1 MTFLEP
7 ALLALLPLAALPVV
21 IHLIHQ
27 MRRKP
32 VPWAAMMFLLRAQRM
47 DRGLSRL
54 RQILILACRVL
65 AVAGILFVV
74 TRPLAG
80 GWLGLTGGAPDT
92 VLILLDRSASMEQ
105 HPPTAPASKRQAGL
119 RNLAKALRDTVG
131 TRSRLFLLESATP
144 EPVTL
149 ERPESLTDIP
159 ATSATDTRADIPA
172 LLQSA
177 LDFITTNR
185 SGRTDVW
192 LLSDL
197 QRSDWARQDGRWD
210 ALRKAFAG
218 LNAVR
223 FHLLSY
229 PETPTA
235 DAGIR
240 ITRIHRTATASKAE
254 LLLDLELSQSS
265 SETSSN
271 NTVDLRVVVNGVT
284 STRQL
289 TINDRQTSVRGFS
302 IPIDVAA
309 KRGWGRLELPA
320 DSNPANNLFHF
331 VYDEAPTLR
340 SVVLTDDDAVAE
352 PLVAVLSASADESRN
367 YACDRLPSKRAH
379 EIPWDETALIVWHA
393 TPPKPDS
400 PLHRQLLT
408 HIRNGR
414 RLLFLPLADASSP
427 SFAGLA
433 WGKPTALDQPLSPAT
448 WRNDH
453 DLLANTKDGSALPVG
468 DLEVRK
474 FTSVQGNGIP
484 LAQLPNNQTILQ
496 RSATENGVYFLGVL
510 PSPGDSSLASQ
521 GVSLFVLLHRALED
535 GSRSLGKARLLD
547 AAHSALPAEAGL
559 WRNADPSAESPNPSN
574 PGLQAG
580 SFAAGDL
587 LHALNRPESE
597 DLAESLDRSA
607 VEELFAGLDFR
618 MITDSTEN
626 GRDITSEV
634 WRSFLAL
641 MAIALLAE
649 AVLCMPPAPA
659 TNPIQPSRANA
670 QPAPR
675 S

>member
-54 RQILILACRVL
+54 RQLLILACRVL
-65 AVAGILFVV
+65 AVAGILFVI

-149 ERPESLTDIP
+149 ERPEALTDIP

-197 QRSDWARQDGRWD
+197 QRPDWARQDGRWE

-229 PETPTA
+229 PETPTP

-271 NTVDLRVVVNGVT
+271 NTIDLRVVVNGVT
-284 STRQL
+284 STRQI
-289 TINDRQTSVRGFS
+289 TATDRQTSLRGFS
-302 IPIDVAA
+302 IPLDVSA

-320 DSNPANNLFHF
+320 DSNPANNVFHF

-340 SVVLTDDDAVAE
+340 SVVLSDDDAIAE
-352 PLVAVLSASADESRN
+352 PLVAVLTASADESRK
-367 YACDRLPSKRAH
+367 YACDRLPTKRAH
-379 EIPWDETALIVWHA
+379 EIGWDETALILWHA
-393 TPPKPDS
+393 APPEPES
-400 PLHRQLLT
+400 PLQRQLLN
-408 HIRNGR
+408 HVRNGR
-414 RLLFLPLADASSP
+414 RILFLPPAETTSSA
-427 SFAGLA
+427 FAGLS

-468 DLEVRK
+468 DLEIRK

-496 RSATENGVYFLGVL
+496 RSATESGVYFLSVL
-510 PSPGDSSLASQ
+510 PSPGDSTLASQ
-521 GVSLFVLLHRALED
+521 GVSLFVMLHRALED

-547 AAHSALPAEAGL
+547 ASHTALPADAGA
-559 WRNADPSAESPNPSN
+559 WKNADPNGSTPSPTT

-580 SFAAGDL
+580 AYAVGDL

-618 MITDSTEN
+618 IITDSTEN

-641 MAIALLAE
+641 MAFALLAE
-649 AVLCMPPAPA
+649 AALCMPPAPA
-659 TNPIQPSRANA
+659 ANPTSASRGNPQPV
-670 QPAPR
+670 PR
-675 S
+675 P

>member
-271 NTVDLRVVVNGVT
+271 NTVDLRVVVKGLAQ
-284 STRQL
+284 SAYQRF
-289 TINDRQTSVRGFS
+289 G
-302 IPIDVAA
+302 
-309 KRGWGRLELPA
+309 KA
-320 DSNPANNLFHF
+320 DTPMGNMAWLRIGEHD
-331 VYDEAPTLR
+331 DEAIEI
-340 SVVLTDDDAVAE
+340 VVNDYRTQAFSPPCFTAVGI
-352 PLVAVLSASADESRN
+352 DITKCRG
-367 YACDRLPSKRAH
+367 
-379 EIPWDETALIVWHA
+379 LIVKSTQHFHA
-393 TPPKPDS
+393 GFQPV
-400 PLHRQLLT
+400 
-408 HIRNGR
+408 
-414 RLLFLPLADASSP
+414 ADDILYVSAP
-427 SFAGLA
+427 
-433 WGKPTALDQPLSPAT
+433 
-448 WRNDH
+448 
-453 DLLANTKDGSALPVG
+453 GSGSMDMKALP
-468 DLEVRK
+468 
-474 FTSVQGNGIP
+474 FTRVTRP
-484 LAQLPNNQTILQ
+484 VWP
-496 RSATENGVYFLGVL
+496 RV
-510 PSPGDSSLASQ
+510 
-521 GVSLFVLLHRALED
+521 
-535 GSRSLGKARLLD
+535 
-547 AAHSALPAEAGL
+547 
-559 WRNADPSAESPNPSN
+559 ADPHAAE
-574 PGLQAG
+574 
-580 SFAAGDL
+580 
-587 LHALNRPESE
+587 
-597 DLAESLDRSA
+597 
-607 VEELFAGLDFR
+607 
-618 MITDSTEN
+618 
-626 GRDITSEV
+626 
-634 WRSFLAL
+634 
-641 MAIALLAE
+641 
-649 AVLCMPPAPA
+649 
-659 TNPIQPSRANA
+659 
-670 QPAPR
+670 
-675 S
+675 

>member
-65 AVAGILFVV
+65 AVAGILFVI

-131 TRSRLFLLESATP
+131 SRSRLFLLESASA

-149 ERPESLTDIP
+149 ERPEALTDIP
-159 ATSATDTRADIPA
+159 ATSPTDTRADIPA

-218 LNAVR
+218 LNTVR

-229 PETPTA
+229 PEMPKA

-240 ITRIHRTATASKAE
+240 VTRIQRTATASKAE

-265 SETSSN
+265 SQPSSA
-271 NTVDLRVVVNGVT
+271 NTIDLRVVVNGVT
-284 STRQL
+284 STRQV
-289 TINDRQTSVRGFS
+289 TVADRQTSLRGFS
-302 IPIDVAA
+302 IPIDIAA

-320 DSNPANNLFHF
+320 DSNPANNIFYF

-340 SVVLTDDDAVAE
+340 SIVLSDDDAVAE
-352 PLVAVLSASADESRN
+352 PLVAVLSASADESRK

-379 EIPWDETALIVWHA
+379 EIGWDETALIVWHA
-393 TPPKPDS
+393 PPPEPDS
-400 PLHRQLLT
+400 PLHRQLLA
-408 HIRNGR
+408 HLRNGR
-414 RLLFLPLADASSP
+414 RLLFLAPTEASSA

-433 WGKPTALDQPLSPAT
+433 WGKTTVLDQPLSPAT

-453 DLLANTKDGSALPVG
+453 DVLANTKDGSALPVG
-468 DLEVRK
+468 DLEIRK
-474 FTSVQGNGIP
+474 FTSVLGNGIP
-484 LAQLPNNQTILQ
+484 LAQLPNNQAILQ
-496 RSATENGVYFLGVL
+496 RSATESGVYFLGVL

-521 GVSLFVLLHRALED
+521 GVSLFVMLHRALED

-547 AAHSALPAEAGL
+547 ASHSALPAEAGI
-559 WRNADPSAESPNPSN
+559 WKNADPNAESPQPSN

-580 SFAAGDL
+580 AFAAGDL

-597 DLAESLDRSA
+597 DVAESLDRAA
-607 VEELFAGLDFR
+607 VDELFAGLDFR

-649 AVLCMPPAPA
+649 AALCMPPAPA
-659 TNPIQPSRANA
+659 ANPIQASRASE
-670 QPAPR
+670 PVPR
-675 S
+675 T

>member
-223 FHLLSY
+223 FHLLAY

-254 LLLDLELSQSS
+254 LLLDFELSQSS

-302 IPIDVAA
+302 IPIDVSA

-352 PLVAVLSASADESRN
+352 PLVAVLSASADESRK

-379 EIPWDETALIVWHA
+379 EIAWDETALIVWHA
-393 TPPKPDS
+393 TPPEPDS

-607 VEELFAGLDFR
+607 VLELFAGLDFR

-659 TNPIQPSRANA
+659 TNPIQPSRANP

>member
-1 MTFLEP
+1 
-7 ALLALLPLAALPVV
+7 
-21 IHLIHQ
+21 
-27 MRRKP
+27 
-32 VPWAAMMFLLRAQRM
+32 
-47 DRGLSRL
+47 
-54 RQILILACRVL
+54 
-65 AVAGILFVV
+65 
-74 TRPLAG
+74 
-80 GWLGLTGGAPDT
+80 
-92 VLILLDRSASMEQ
+92 
-105 HPPTAPASKRQAGL
+105 
-119 RNLAKALRDTVG
+119 
-131 TRSRLFLLESATP
+131 
-144 EPVTL
+144 
-149 ERPESLTDIP
+149 
-159 ATSATDTRADIPA
+159 
-172 LLQSA
+172 
-177 LDFITTNR
+177 
-185 SGRTDVW
+185 
-192 LLSDL
+192 
-197 QRSDWARQDGRWD
+197 
-210 ALRKAFAG
+210 
-218 LNAVR
+218 
-223 FHLLSY
+223 
-229 PETPTA
+229 
-235 DAGIR
+235 
-240 ITRIHRTATASKAE
+240 
-254 LLLDLELSQSS
+254 
-265 SETSSN
+265 
-271 NTVDLRVVVNGVT
+271 
-284 STRQL
+284 
-289 TINDRQTSVRGFS
+289 
-302 IPIDVAA
+302 
-309 KRGWGRLELPA
+309 
-320 DSNPANNLFHF
+320 
-331 VYDEAPTLR
+331 
-340 SVVLTDDDAVAE
+340 
-352 PLVAVLSASADESRN
+352 
-367 YACDRLPSKRAH
+367 
-379 EIPWDETALIVWHA
+379 
-393 TPPKPDS
+393 
-400 PLHRQLLT
+400 
-408 HIRNGR
+408 
-414 RLLFLPLADASSP
+414 
-427 SFAGLA
+427 
-433 WGKPTALDQPLSPAT
+433 
-448 WRNDH
+448 
-453 DLLANTKDGSALPVG
+453 LANTKDGSALPVG

>member
-65 AVAGILFVV
+65 AIAGILFVV
-74 TRPLAG
+74 TRPLSG
-80 GWLGLTGGAPDT
+80 GWLGLTGGAPDS

-131 TRSRLFLLESATP
+131 TRSRLFLRESASP
-144 EPVTL
+144 EPLTL
-149 ERPESLTDIP
+149 DRPEALTDIP
-159 ATSATDTRADIPA
+159 ATGPTDTHADIPA

-218 LNAVR
+218 LQAVR
-223 FHLLSY
+223 FHILSY
-229 PETPTA
+229 PDTA
-235 DAGIR
+235 DTDAGIR
-240 ITRIHRTATASKAE
+240 VTRVHRAATASKAE
-254 LLLDLELSQSS
+254 LLLDLELSQRS
-265 SETSSN
+265 SEPASSTN
-271 NTVDLRVVVNGVT
+271 IDLRVVVNGVT
-284 STRQL
+284 STRAITL
-289 TINDRQTSVRGFS
+289 NDRQTSVRGFS
-302 IPIDVAA
+302 IPVDVAA
-309 KRGWGRLELPA
+309 KKGWGRLELPA
-320 DSNPANNLFHF
+320 DSNPANNVFHF

-340 SVVLTDDDAVAE
+340 SVVLSDDDAVAE
-352 PLVAVLSASADESRN
+352 PLVAVLSATADESRK
-367 YACDRLPSKRAH
+367 YHCDRLPSKRAH
-379 EIPWDETALIVWHA
+379 EIVWDETALIIWHA
-393 TPPKPDS
+393 EIPEPDS
-400 PLHRQLLT
+400 PLHRQLLNHVRT
-408 HIRNGR
+408 GR
-414 RLLFLPLADASSP
+414 RLLFLPLATASAH
-427 SFAGLA
+427 SFATLS
-433 WGKPTALDQPLSPAT
+433 WDKSSVLDQPLSPAT

-453 DLLANTKDGSALPVG
+453 DLLANTKDGTALPVG
-468 DLEVRK
+468 DLEIRK
-474 FTSVQGNGIP
+474 FTSVRGNGIP
-484 LAQLPNNQTILQ
+484 LAQLPNHQSILQ
-496 RSATENGVYFLGVL
+496 RSATEGGVYFLGTL
-510 PSPGDSSLASQ
+510 PSPDHSTLASQ

-547 AAHSALPAEAGL
+547 ASHTALPPDAGP
-559 WRNADPSAESPNPSN
+559 WKNADPRADAPQATNL
-574 PGLQAG
+574 GLQAG
-580 SFAAGDL
+580 SYSAGDL
-587 LHALNRPESE
+587 LHALNRPEPE
-597 DLAESLDRSA
+597 DTADALDRTA
-607 VEELFAGLDFR
+607 VDELFAGLDFR

-649 AVLCMPPAPA
+649 AFLCMPPPLGA
-659 TNPIQPSRANA
+659 NPIHAGRPSTQPVSRT
-670 QPAPR
+670 
-675 S
+675 